1 LPPNSFS
8 RDNHIL
14 DLEAK
19 TKNQKPLD
27 IRMKEEVLKNT
38 NYPIQVLIKTL
49 EKPDIIGLEE
59 ALELKRRYY
68 TVKCTSTSG
77 LLYKIDLKV
86 ILNFLNFF
94 IIFHSYYSFFY

>member
-1 LPPNSFS
+1 MIFYKDKIYGLPPSHFS

-19 TKNQKPLD
+19 TKIQKPLD
-27 IRMKEEVLKNT
+27 IKMKEEVLKNT
-38 NYPIQVLIKTL
+38 NYPIQVLVKLI

-68 TVKCTSTSG
+68 TIKCTSTQG
-77 LLYKIDLKV
+77 VLYKIDLKV
-86 ILNFLNFF
+86 KFCF
-94 IIFHSYYSFFY
+94 